1 MKTVLFAVLLL
12 AAACIPEKP
21 KTAEIAFEKSDIE
34 ISRAAAAPL
43 KINVELAQT
52 DAQRERGLMYRTE
65 MADDAGMLFDFK
77 TPRRIGM
84 WMANTAMSLDMF
96 FIDSKGVIRQIAEYT
111 VPFSRDVILSEGDM
125 LGVLEMKAGSA
136 QRFGISEGDIVRHAV
151 FDVEK

>member
-1 MKTVLFAVLLL
+1 MEENEDLPLKHG
-12 AAACIPEKP
+12 
-21 KTAEIAFEKSDIE
+21 AEIAFEKSDIK

-84 WMANTAMSLDMF
+84 WMANTPMSLDMF